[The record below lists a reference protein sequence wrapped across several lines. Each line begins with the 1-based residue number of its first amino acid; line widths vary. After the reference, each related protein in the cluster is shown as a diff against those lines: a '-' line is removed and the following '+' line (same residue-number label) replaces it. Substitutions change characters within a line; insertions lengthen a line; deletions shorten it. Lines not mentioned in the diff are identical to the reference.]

1 MKGKGKIGGIYF
13 FTNPVAF
20 ITDLDFLKSVLI
32 KDFQYFQD
40 RGMYYNEKDDPLSGK
55 DAFIG
60 QIYVQTINKNFLKA
74 HLLSIGGEKWKRL
87 REKLTPTFTS
97 GKIKTMVPTIVE
109 VAERL
114 KISLTHTIES
124 NPEPE
129 IKDILARFTT
139 DIIGSCAFGIECNC
153 LEDPETRFLEMGLKA
168 FQQPRNSFIK
178 QIICASYPN
187 FGRKM
192 GIKLFRDDVSEFFM
206 KVVRDVVEYREKN
219 NIKRNDFMDLLLQ
232 MKNEVTLN
240 DDNKSDKKINKLTL
254 EEIAAQVFVFFIAG
268 FETSS
273 TTMTFCL
280 HELSLNQ
287 EIQEKAR
294 QNVLDALEKHDGKIT
309 YESIADMNYLEMCVN
324 GKRL

>member
-1 MKGKGKIGGIYF
+1 MNI
-13 FTNPVAF
+13 
-20 ITDLDFLKSVLI
+20 
-32 KDFQYFQD
+32 
-40 RGMYYNEKDDPLSGK
+40 E
-55 DAFIG
+55 
-60 QIYVQTINKNFLKA
+60 
-74 HLLSIGGEKWKRL
+74 GEKWKRL

-114 KISLTHTIES
+114 KISLTKTIEI

-139 DIIGSCAFGIECNC
+139 DIIGSCAFGIECNS
-153 LEDPETRFLEMGLKA
+153 LEDPEARFLEMGLKV

-178 QIICASYPN
+178 QIICVTYPN

-192 GIKLFRDDVSEFFM
+192 GIKLVRDDVSEFFM

-232 MKNEVTLN
+232 LKNEGRLN
-240 DDNKSDKKINKLTL
+240 DDNKNDKKMEKLTL
-254 EEIAAQVFVFFIAG
+254 EEIAAQVFVFFLAG

-309 YESIADMNYLEMCVN
+309 YESIADMNYLELCVS
-324 GKRL
+324 GKCPLLINRTFIYFTEHSFHRNS